1 MKSATSTVVYFTAGG
16 AGMFCGSCMRDN
28 AVAGELRRQ
37 GCDVLL
43 APLYTPIRTD
53 EVDHS
58 IAKVFYG
65 GINVYLRQKV
75 PGYRHLPRILTQWL
89 DNPWVLQRLASRQVK
104 VDARELGDLTVE
116 MLAGEQGRMSEELH
130 RMLEWLQGEER
141 PALVNLTN
149 LLIGAC
155 APEIK
160 RRLGIPVLVTL
171 QGDDLF
177 LEELNEPYRSKA
189 REAMRR
195 IAQEV
200 DGFITFSDYYASFM
214 SDYLRVPRERFHLVP
229 LGVHWQPLAESAE
242 SENHRPPTV
251 GFFARIS
258 PEKGFHLAVDAFLDL
273 ARRPGM
279 EQVQFHAAGWLSA
292 KDQAFF
298 DEQLR
303 RIDVARLRERFRYH
317 GVASLA
323 GKSRFMQSI
332 DLLSVPTV
340 YREPKGIFVL
350 EALSVGVP
358 VVLPEHGA
366 FPELIAQTGGG
377 RLVPPLNARA
387 FADAW
392 EELLGNPAQRAA
404 LGTSARENVRAHHG
418 IEVAAE
424 RTRQVFRKFAPGV

>member
-1 MKSATSTVVYFTAGG
+1 
-16 AGMFCGSCMRDN
+16 MRDN
-28 AVAGELRRQ
+28 AVAGELHRQ

-53 EVDHS
+53 EEDHS
-58 IAKVFYG
+58 IRQVFYG
-65 GINVYLRQKV
+65 GINVYLQQKL
-75 PGYRHLPRILTQWL
+75 PGYRHLPRALTRWL
-89 DNPWVLQRLASRQVK
+89 DSPWVLRKLAARQVK
-104 VDARELGDLTVE
+104 VDARELGDLTVD
-116 MLAGEQGRMSEELH
+116 MLAGEQGHLRGEMH
-130 RMLEWLQGEER
+130 RLLDWMADDVR

-155 APEIK
+155 VPDIK

-177 LEELNEPYRSKA
+177 LEELIEPYRTQA

-200 DGFITFSDYYASFM
+200 DGFITFSDYYANFM
-214 SDYLRVPRERFHLVP
+214 SDYLQVPRDRFHKVP
-229 LGVHWQPLAESAE
+229 LGVHWQVLESDAAPV
-242 SENHRPPTV
+242 NHRPPTI
-251 GFFARIS
+251 GYFARIC
-258 PEKGFHLAVDAFLDL
+258 PEKGFHLAIDAFLDL

-279 EQVQFHAAGWLSA
+279 EQVRFHSAGWLSA
-292 KDQAFF
+292 KDLSFF

-303 RIDVARLRERFRYH
+303 RIDAAGLRERFRYL
-317 GVASLA
+317 GVASRE
-323 GKSRFMQSI
+323 GKAKFLKSI

-350 EALSVGVP
+350 EALSAGVP

-377 RLVPPLNARA
+377 KLVPPLNARA

-392 EELLGNPAQRAA
+392 EELLGSASQRQA
-404 LGTSARENVRAHHG
+404 LGASAQQNVRAHHG
-418 IEVAAE
+418 IEAAAQKTLE
-424 RTRQVFRKFAPGV
+424 VFRRFAPHV